1 MKEFLN
7 RPQLRKV
14 QLENIEGCDNV
25 HLKEST
31 FNEFLEN
38 ALKDTYQIDKE
49 KVMKEM
55 LYLLKNVLKE
65 NDIQPEIDAQI
76 VLQNKIELQ
85 ISTLVDK

>member
-1 MKEFLN
+1 M
-7 RPQLRKV
+7 
-14 QLENIEGCDNV
+14 